1 MTKQDITGT
10 FLGKHNLSK
19 THPTHNEKAFG
30 MAIGMW
36 IETYQNKN
44 RKLWEN
50 SSFLDT
56 TYRKWIKSLS
66 ESNISKLESL
76 RETIKREIDLQA

>member
-44 RKLWEN
+44 RKLLLIFMGLFIRGF
-50 SSFLDT
+50 SFLT
-56 TYRKWIKSLS
+56 QRK
-66 ESNISKLESL
+66 
-76 RETIKREIDLQA
+76 